1 MTYYIGTLVLIL
13 HLTFSGRLLHLQ
25 VSRYD
30 QSALVWSCLA
40 PHKNVSLEKQNVL
53 FCVPVMI
60 GIVMF
65 QDG

>member
-1 MTYYIGTLVLIL
+1 MALWYIVGVNITSDFLRTPFIYLKVL
-13 HLTFSGRLLHLQ
+13 
-25 VSRYD
+25 RYD
-30 QSALVWSCLA
+30 HSALVWSYLA